1 MTSGE
6 PSLHA
11 AARVLARS
19 ERLPGLRGG
28 LAGKRAEG
36 LPEGSNGDP
45 GADDVGLMGGGVFQ

>member
-28 LAGKRAEG
+28 LAGKRAER

-45 GADDVGLMGGGVFQ
+45 GAHGPVSD